1 MIWLVEIHDITD
13 DNKPFFSCERTK
25 DWKKTNIECLLK
37 AFIRYFFFI
46 RLFFHQMIAVQK
58 LWKLFFISSKKLF
71 SFSRYSIF
79 CNFFNSFPHFPDT
92 KEQMEVE

>member
-37 AFIRYFFFI
+37 AFIRYFLSNDYFF
-46 RLFFHQMIAVQK
+46 
-58 LWKLFFISSKKLF
+58 
-71 SFSRYSIF
+71 
-79 CNFFNSFPHFPDT
+79 T
-92 KEQMEVE
+92 KW